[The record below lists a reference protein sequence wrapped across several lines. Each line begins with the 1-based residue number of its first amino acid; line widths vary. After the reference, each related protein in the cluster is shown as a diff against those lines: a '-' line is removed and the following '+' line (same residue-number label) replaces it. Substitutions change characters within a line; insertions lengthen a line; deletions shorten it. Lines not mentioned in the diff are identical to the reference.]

1 MSSLDYFNR
10 GITKAF
16 ERRAKQRVEQAKQKT
31 LQIAQKVDGDAIVIT
46 TVTNNTDKLS
56 ADEKQYQATIVQRMV
71 ALIKQRKMK

>member
-1 MSSLDYFNR
+1 MNGVDAFTR
-10 GITKAF
+10 GLTQAIA
-16 ERRAKQRVEQAKQKT
+16 RRAKQEQQAKQKT
-31 LQIAQKVDGDAIVIT
+31 LQIAQKVDDAIVIT